1 MLLQSLAL
9 FRRLELEPSLQQKA
23 VPYLL
28 LELELS
34 PLPVEGRFR
43 LPERVP
49 FRRQASKTLG
59 CSE

>member
-1 MLLQSLAL
+1 MLLLSPAL

-23 VPYLL
+23 VRSLL

-43 LPERVP
+43 LLERVP
-49 FRRQASKTLG
+49 LRRQASKTL
-59 CSE
+59 